1 MRRRCR
7 RAQKEIAGEGTKL
20 EADESARS
28 GAARCERSTRG
39 SAGKVDGKTG
49 CAGGVDERK
58 RKSQGKHGGAQSR
71 SSDGGSGSGGPLE
84 SVLHSGFGGR
94 NAGRRTIANDT
105 GRCWGVFPSVDGDAG
120 SYGSRNSLG
129 LGAGRDHRVGTRGAG
144 GQPAVNGRVEASQ
157 AEE

>member
-58 RKSQGKHGGAQSR
+58 RKSQGKHGGPQSR

-84 SVLHSGFGGR
+84 SVLHSWFGGR
-94 NAGRRTIANDT
+94 NDGRRTDADNA
-105 GRCWGVFPSVDGDAG
+105 GRCKGVLPGIDSGAGGDRSG
-120 SYGSRNSLG
+120 NSLG
-129 LGAGRDHRVGTRGAG
+129 LGTERKSGVDGKRERVG
-144 GQPAVNGRVEASQ
+144 
-157 AEE
+157 